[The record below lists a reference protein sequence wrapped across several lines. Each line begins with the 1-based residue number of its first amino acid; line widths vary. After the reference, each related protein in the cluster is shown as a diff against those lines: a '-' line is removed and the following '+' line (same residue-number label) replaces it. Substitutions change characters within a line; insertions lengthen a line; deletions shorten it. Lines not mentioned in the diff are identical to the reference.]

1 MPKETRPT
9 TIEGFNAEMERTQN
23 LENDGNAQGYWTN
36 PIPLI
41 VSRAHLYTT

>member
-23 LENDGNAQGYWTN
+23 LENDGNAHNNKGIETN
-36 PIPLI
+36 PTPL
-41 VSRAHLYTT
+41 T